1 MIFPVWIFPVLDLS
15 NDHHLP
21 TYEYLFILED
31 IWIGTQVPVD
41 VRMIENNINGLFNGE
56 NSSLLCNV
64 VGSYKIDVIAI
75 PLAT

>member
-1 MIFPVWIFPVLDLS
+1 
-15 NDHHLP
+15 
-21 TYEYLFILED
+21 
-31 IWIGTQVPVD
+31 
-41 VRMIENNINGLFNGE
+41 MIENNINGLFNGE